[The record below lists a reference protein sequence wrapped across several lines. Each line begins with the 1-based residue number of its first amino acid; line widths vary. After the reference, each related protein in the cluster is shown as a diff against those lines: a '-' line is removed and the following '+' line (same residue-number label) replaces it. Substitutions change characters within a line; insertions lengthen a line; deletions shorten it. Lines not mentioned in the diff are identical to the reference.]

1 MTALGEQYGLKIT
14 AQALDD
20 SWGVAWEEQLGIVY
34 GDVATIEELEAAYEV
49 LGADFP
55 CRANEDA

>member
-1 MTALGEQYGLKIT
+1 
-14 AQALDD
+14 
-20 SWGVAWEEQLGIVY
+20 VAWEEQLGIVY